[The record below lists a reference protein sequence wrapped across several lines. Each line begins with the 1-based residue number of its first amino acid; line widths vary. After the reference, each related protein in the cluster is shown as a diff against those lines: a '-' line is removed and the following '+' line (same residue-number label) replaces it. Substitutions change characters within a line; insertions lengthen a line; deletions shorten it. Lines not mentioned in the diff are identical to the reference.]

1 MDTIQC
7 LLRSYCDD
15 SIGRDA
21 SRASEEDLFGRL
33 NERTNDLE
41 RLQESYVDIGDR
53 CNDLQ
58 DEVRIVVLFDMYMYV

>member
-1 MDTIQC
+1 MDTIQY
-7 LLRSYCDD
+7 LLRLYCDD

-58 DEVRIVVLFDMYMYV
+58 DEVCIVYSTLRYVYV